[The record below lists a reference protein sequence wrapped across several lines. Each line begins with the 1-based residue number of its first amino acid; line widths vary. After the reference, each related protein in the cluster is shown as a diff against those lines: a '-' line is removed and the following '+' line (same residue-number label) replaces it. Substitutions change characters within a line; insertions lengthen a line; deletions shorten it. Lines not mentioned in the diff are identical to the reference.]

1 MSVSTYVRCRSTI
14 VWAVLVVIT
23 AASWLTARGGG
34 SEHVVN
40 PVLTVVVLAIAA
52 VKAHL
57 VIWHFMEVRSAPR
70 WLQACTGTWTVAIF
84 ALLLGFYWGA
94 A

>member
-14 VWAVLVVIT
+14 VWAVLVSIT
-23 AASWLTARGGG
+23 AASWLTARSGGT
-34 SEHVVN
+34 EHVVN
-40 PVLTVVVLAIAA
+40 PGITVVVLAIAA

-57 VIWHFMEVRSAPR
+57 LIWHFMEVRSAPR

-84 ALLLGFYWGA
+84 ALLLGFYWA
-94 A
+94 AA

>member
-1 MSVSTYVRCRSTI
+1 MSTYTRRRLTI
-14 VWAVLVVIT
+14 VWAVLLVIT

-40 PVLTVVVLAIAA
+40 PVVTVVVVAIAA

-57 VIWHFMEVRSAPR
+57 VIWHFMDVRTAPR
-70 WLQACTGTWTVAIF
+70 WLKACTGTWTVAIF
-84 ALLLGFYWGA
+84 ALLLGFYWA
-94 A
+94 AA

>member
-1 MSVSTYVRCRSTI
+1 MSVSSYVRCRLTI
-14 VWAVLVVIT
+14 VWAVLVSIT

-34 SEHVVN
+34 AEHVVN
-40 PVLTVVVLAIAA
+40 PVITVVVLAIAA

-57 VIWHFMEVRSAPR
+57 VIWHFMEVRTAPR

-84 ALLLGFYWGA
+84 ALLLGFYWA
-94 A
+94 AA

>member
-14 VWAVLVVIT
+14 VWAVLVSIT
-23 AASWLTARGGG
+23 AASWLTARSGGT
-34 SEHVVN
+34 EHVVN
-40 PVLTVVVLAIAA
+40 PGITVVVLAIAA

-84 ALLLGFYWGA
+84 ALLLGFYWA
-94 A
+94 AA